1 MRGDDRGRKRENGRW
16 ATLRNRRFVI
26 WLAGQGVS
34 NTGSALT
41 VALAPIIAVVVL
53 HAPAKEV
60 GLIVATSL
68 GCTAVARPAAAVF
81 AERSRNRIRALFVIN
96 IVSAIVIGLIPVFWV
111 YGSLSLPVFWIVI
124 AVDGLAGGVF
134 GAYSAPMVADLVD
147 KESLPQASGLMGS
160 AANVAGV
167 AGPTLGGVIL
177 AIVSAPLALV
187 ADSASF
193 LVGALSCH
201 LIRGTRAS
209 HSAPKRPTDSAPQ
222 ASKIPLMRAFG
233 APFRVSGGAALL
245 GILLAL
251 TVVNGLALSELT
263 VLMIRGAGVPPVVV
277 AVIAGLG
284 AVGGVLAGVSVEWIA
299 PRVGSYRGALIG
311 AALASLATM
320 ALAVVK
326 PGGFAV
332 IPYAAYEVIGAG
344 GSTLLISLAF
354 AQVIGGLAPAARA
367 RGIAVAAMLPEAG
380 QTIGALIGGILVGV
394 LGLARFYDM
403 AAALGL
409 VVAVL
414 SVWLARRKPFEC
426 DGMANAM

>member
-1 MRGDDRGRKRENGRW
+1 
-16 ATLRNRRFVI
+16 VI

-53 HAPAKEV
+53 HASAKEV

-111 YGSLSLPVFWIVI
+111 YGSLSLPVFWVVI
-124 AVDGLAGGVF
+124 AVDGLADGVF

-147 KESLPQASGLMGS
+147 KESLSQASGLMGS
-160 AANVAGV
+160 AASVAGV
-167 AGPTLGGVIL
+167 AGPTLGGVII
-177 AIVSAPLALV
+177 AIVSAPIALV

-193 LVGALSCH
+193 LIGALSCH

-209 HSAPKRPTDSAPQ
+209 SFAFQSSVDSATPV
-222 ASKIPLMRAFG
+222 SKIPSMRAFG
-233 APFRVSGGAALL
+233 APFRVSGGRALL
-245 GILLAL
+245 GTLVAL

-263 VLMIRGAGVPPVVV
+263 VLMIRGAGVPPAVV
-277 AVIAGLG
+277 AVIGGLG
-284 AVGGVLAGVSVEWIA
+284 AVGGVLAGVSVEWIV

-320 ALAVVK
+320 ALVVVK

-332 IPYAAYEVIGAG
+332 LPYAAYEVVGAG

-367 RGIAVAAMLPEAG
+367 RGIAVAAMLPEFG
-380 QTIGALIGGILVGV
+380 QTVGALTGGILVGV
-394 LGLARFYDM
+394 LGLAHFYDT

-409 VVAVL
+409 LVAGM
-414 SVWLARRKPFEC
+414 SVWLARRKPS
-426 DGMANAM
+426 GTKPLS

>member
-1 MRGDDRGRKRENGRW
+1 
-16 ATLRNRRFVI
+16 V
-26 WLAGQGVS
+26 
-34 NTGSALT
+34 
-41 VALAPIIAVVVL
+41 
-53 HAPAKEV
+53 
-60 GLIVATSL
+60 
-68 GCTAVARPAAAVF
+68 
-81 AERSRNRIRALFVIN
+81 
-96 IVSAIVIGLIPVFWV
+96 
-111 YGSLSLPVFWIVI
+111 
-124 AVDGLAGGVF
+124 
-134 GAYSAPMVADLVD
+134 
-147 KESLPQASGLMGS
+147 
-160 AANVAGV
+160 
-167 AGPTLGGVIL
+167 
-177 AIVSAPLALV
+177 
-187 ADSASF
+187 
-193 LVGALSCH
+193 
-201 LIRGTRAS
+201 
-209 HSAPKRPTDSAPQ
+209 
-222 ASKIPLMRAFG
+222 SKIPLMRAFG